1 MTISQLR
8 VQQISISQAL
18 DIMQTTKMNLKKLLG
33 QQVIKHTELSSVL
46 VFLKFVPSVRFNSN
60 LIALSCCLARFR
72 NVECLKVFCLQFL
85 VLLFLFFILL
95 LLIVK
100 LKISIEWILK
110 FSRNF
115 WPTKNR
121 PFTDTP
127 TILN

>member
-18 DIMQTTKMNLKKLLG
+18 DIIQTTKMNLKKLLG

-60 LIALSCCLARFR
+60 LIAFSCLARFR
-72 NVECLKVFCLQFL
+72 NVEYLKVFCLQFL

-100 LKISIEWILK
+100 LKISFEWILK